1 MAEFIA
7 YLPYY
12 IITAPLAVGL
22 IWGVITVILS
32 PLIVTHNICEALVPT
47 VETEVKEDMY
57 PLVNRLFMG
66 STGTPATVE
75 EFEMFSNLSKKA
87 IIELS
92 KTTKTYDP
100 RYRIDDPLQF
110 ED

>member
-12 IITAPLAVGL
+12 IITAPLAIGL
-22 IWGVITVILS
+22 IGLVINVILS
-32 PLIVTHNICEALVPT
+32 PAIVTHQVCEALAPT
-47 VETEVKEDMY
+47 VESKVTEDLY

-66 STGTPATVE
+66 ATGSSATAD
-75 EFEMFSNLSKKA
+75 EFEMFSKLSKKEL
-87 IIELS
+87 IELS

-100 RYRIDDPLQF
+100 RYKIDDILQF